1 MNQELIGKK
10 IKEIRT
16 KENLSQQ
23 KFADKYGVTYQAV
36 SKWENGKNIPD
47 ISILKEICND
57 YNLDLND
64 FLESKTNKKKNN
76 KKILIP
82 IIIFLIILI
91 IIIVSII
98 IASTSKSNNSDFEF
112 KTLSSS
118 CSNFNLYGSIAY
130 NDTKSSIYISNIT
143 YCGEEDKERYKEIEC
158 TLYETDNKT
167 KTEISKLNYNNKNG
181 VTLDEYL
188 NDIKFNVDNY
198 EKTCK
203 IYKENSLY
211 LEINATDENDKTTT
225 YKIPLTLEENC
236 IN

>member
-1 MNQELIGKK
+1 MNQELIGKT
-10 IKEIRT
+10 IKEIRK

-23 KFADKYGVTYQAV
+23 KFAEKYGVTYQAV

-57 YNLDLND
+57 YNLDLNM
-64 FLESKTNKKKNN
+64 FLDAKINPNKKKI
-76 KKILIP
+76 KFLIP
-82 IIIFLIILI
+82 AIIILI
-91 IIIVSII
+91 LLLIIILGII
-98 IASTSKSNNSDFEF
+98 FIPQKNNSDFEF
-112 KTLSSS
+112 KTLSSN

-130 NDTKSSIYISNIT
+130 NDSKSSIYISHIT
-143 YCGEEDKERYKEIEC
+143 YCGGDDKTKYKEIEC
-158 TLYETDNKT
+158 TLFETNNKT
-167 KTEISKLNYNNKNG
+167 KTEISKLNYSGEKEI
-181 VTLDEYL
+181 TLEEYL
-188 NDIKFNVDNY
+188 NDVKFNVDNY

-211 LEINATDENDKTTT
+211 LEINAIDENDKTIT